1 MDLFTNLAL
10 GFGVAIN
17 PETLLYS
24 FAGVFLGTA
33 IGVLPGIGPTA
44 TIAMLLPVTFHAAPM
59 DAIVMLA
66 GIYFGAQYGG
76 STASILLNLP
86 GTATAAVTCL
96 DGYPMSQQGRGG
108 VALFMTTIASFVGSV
123 IGIIVLASFAPLLA
137 QFALRFGPHEYF
149 AIMVFG
155 LVAAGILAQGS
166 AVRGVIMVILGLIIG
181 LVGADLYTAQY
192 RFVFGIQSIADGIN
206 LVAIAMGLFGVA
218 EVMANAGKIKDATV
232 NASSIT
238 WRTLIP
244 ERDDVRRSWKPMLR
258 GTAIGTGFGVLP
270 GTGSVIASFVSYAV
284 EKRVAKDPGRFGKGA
299 IEGVAAPESA
309 NNSAAQTAFVPTLML
324 GVPGDTVMA
333 LVLGALLIHGVIPGP
348 RLISDSPDLFWGLVV
363 SFLFGNIM
371 LVILNLPLI
380 RIWLYILSIPYR
392 ILFPVTITLICIGVY
407 SVSNSFFDI
416 FLVLFFGLVGYG
428 MIRLG
433 FEPAPLLLGFILG
446 PMMEQNLRRALILSR
461 GELTTFFERP
471 ISGVVLAATLAVIV
485 WSLWSGARI
494 RQRSKQAETDT
505 L

>member
-1 MDLFTNLAL
+1 
-10 GFGVAIN
+10 
-17 PETLLYS
+17 LLYS
-24 FAGVFLGTA
+24 FAGVFL
-33 IGVLPGIGPTA
+33 
-44 TIAMLLPVTFHAAPM
+44 
-59 DAIVMLA
+59 
-66 GIYFGAQYGG
+66 
-76 STASILLNLP
+76 
-86 GTATAAVTCL
+86 
-96 DGYPMSQQGRGG
+96 
-108 VALFMTTIASFVGSV
+108 
-123 IGIIVLASFAPLLA
+123 
-137 QFALRFGPHEYF
+137 
-149 AIMVFG
+149 
-155 LVAAGILAQGS
+155 
-166 AVRGVIMVILGLIIG
+166 
-181 LVGADLYTAQY
+181 
-192 RFVFGIQSIADGIN
+192 
-206 LVAIAMGLFGVA
+206 
-218 EVMANAGKIKDATV
+218 
-232 NASSIT
+232 
-238 WRTLIP
+238 
-244 ERDDVRRSWKPMLR
+244 
-258 GTAIGTGFGVLP
+258 GTGFGVLP

-309 NNSAAQTAFVPTLML
+309 NNAAAQTAFVPTLML

-392 ILFPVTITLICIGVY
+392 ILFPVTIALICIGVY
-407 SVSNSFFDI
+407 SVNNSFFDI

-485 WSLWSGARI
+485 WSGARI
-494 RQRSKQAETDT
+494 KRHSRQTETDT